1 MIAGGVGFIMA
12 MLNLVPWLLQIRMMH
27 FLVLV
32 GGAIFLKLAYGFLYK
47 DAADP
52 INTNPLARK
61 LFYAAMGILA
71 VALLMRKYG
80 FPYYNALLYLDIPAQ
95 IGALAI
101 SFSSIG
107 LSKKELN
114 EDVLDS

>member
-12 MLNLVPWLLQIRMMH
+12 MLNLIPWLLQFRIMH
-27 FLVLV
+27 FLILV
-32 GGAIFLKLAYGFLYK
+32 GGSIFLKLLYGLLFK
-47 DAADP
+47 DSSDP
-52 INTNPLARK
+52 INVNPLARK
-61 LFYAAMGILA
+61 LFYAAMAILA
-71 VALLMRKYG
+71 LALFMRKYG
-80 FPYYNALLYLDIPAQ
+80 LPYYNVVLYLDIPAQ

-114 EDVLDS
+114 EDILDS